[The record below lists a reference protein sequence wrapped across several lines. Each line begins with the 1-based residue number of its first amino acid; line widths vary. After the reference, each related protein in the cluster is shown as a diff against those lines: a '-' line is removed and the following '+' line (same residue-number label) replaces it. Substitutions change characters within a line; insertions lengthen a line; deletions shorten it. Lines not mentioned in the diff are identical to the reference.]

1 MTHGTIYKIVLCD
14 ILGNEI
20 MTIEDE
26 QRQAFDLDVSK
37 LSHGIYFVSVNDE
50 TPLKLIKN

>member
-1 MTHGTIYKIVLCD
+1 
-14 ILGNEI
+14 

-50 TPLKLIKN
+50 TPLKLIKNW